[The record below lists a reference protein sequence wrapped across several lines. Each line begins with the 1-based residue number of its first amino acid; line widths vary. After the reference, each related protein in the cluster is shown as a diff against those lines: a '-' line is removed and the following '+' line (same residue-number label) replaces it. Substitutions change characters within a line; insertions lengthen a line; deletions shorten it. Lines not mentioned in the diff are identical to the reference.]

1 MSEIETVI
9 RGTCVTVYGDNY
21 TEDPSVGLGFG
32 PEEVWA
38 ELPDGSQFELTDDE
52 ENDFSQKLADIKRD
66 DYDQYDQGNDQ

>member
-38 ELPDGSQFELTDDE
+38 EDAEGNQFQLTDDE
-52 ENDFSQKLADIKRD
+52 EDNFGQRLADIKRD
-66 DYDQYDQGNDQ
+66 DYDDYDCQSD